1 MANTA
6 VATVGGTGVNQT
18 VAVEELGRKARE
30 AGVAT
35 EVRIAGV
42 LARCR

>member
-1 MANTA
+1 MASTA
-6 VATVGGTGVNQT
+6 VATVGGTGANQT
-18 VAVEELGRKARE
+18 GAVEELGCKVRE

-42 LARCR
+42 LVR